1 LFCSPLFKKA
11 IFKNFH
17 ANQNDLFPLSYP
29 KIHLKTSSQSLWKN
43 FMEIAI
49 NLPNEFVFLQSIK
62 DIEKDMRLSYA
73 LWLFKNVKVTL
84 SKAAELATLDIYD
97 FMAECKKN
105 EVPVIN
111 VSREDLLDELASM
124 NR

>member
-1 LFCSPLFKKA
+1 
-11 IFKNFH
+11 
-17 ANQNDLFPLSYP
+17 
-29 KIHLKTSSQSLWKN
+29 
-43 FMEIAI
+43 MEIAI

-73 LWLFKNVKVTL
+73 LWLFKNAKVTL
-84 SKAAELATLDIYD
+84 SKAAELAALDIYD

-124 NR
+124 NAL

>member
-1 LFCSPLFKKA
+1 
-11 IFKNFH
+11 
-17 ANQNDLFPLSYP
+17 
-29 KIHLKTSSQSLWKN
+29 
-43 FMEIAI
+43 
-49 NLPNEFVFLQSIK
+49 
-62 DIEKDMRLSYA
+62 
-73 LWLFKNVKVTL
+73 LWLFKSAKVTL

-124 NR
+124 NAL